1 MDADVRDAVE
11 ADAPELAAIAD
22 SPVDVM
28 RNVVH
33 DRTVRVAE
41 QKQGGSDPNVD
52 TDTESGDSSL
62 LGFVSFDVSG
72 RTVHITQLGGS
83 VEACERLLGEPV
95 RFAAREGMTVEFV
108 VSESDDDVREAVE
121 NAGFT
126 AEGPGPQFDGGP
138 TVRYSLDPN

>member
-41 QKQGGSDPNVD
+41 RRQGGADPNVD
-52 TDTESGDSSL
+52 ADVDDPNL

-72 RTVHITQLGGS
+72 LTVHVTQLGGS
-83 VEACERLLGEPV
+83 VAACERLLAEPV
-95 RFAAREGMTVEFV
+95 RFAATEGMTVEFV
-108 VSESDDDVREAVE
+108 VSEADENAREAVE
-121 NAGFT
+121 RAGFD
-126 AEGPGPQFDGGP
+126 ADGPGPQFDGAP
-138 TVRYSLDPN
+138 TVRYRLDPN

>member
-11 ADAPELAAIAD
+11 ADAPEIAAIAD

-41 QKQGGSDPNVD
+41 QREGATDPNVD
-52 TDTESGDSSL
+52 TDTEDATL

-72 RTVHITQLGGS
+72 QTVHVTQLGGS
-83 VEACERLLGEPV
+83 VEACERLLAEPV
-95 RFAAREGMTVEFV
+95 RFAASEEMTVEFV
-108 VSESDDDVREAVE
+108 VSENDRDVREAVE
-121 NAGFT
+121 SAGFEE
-126 AEGPGPQFDGGP
+126 EGPGPQFDGGS
-138 TVRYSLDPN
+138 TVRYRLDPN

>member
-11 ADAPELAAIAD
+11 ADASEIAAIAD
-22 SPVDVM
+22 APVDVM

-41 QKQGGSDPNVD
+41 QTRGGTDPNVD
-52 TDTESGDSSL
+52 ADTDDPAL

-72 RTVHITQLGGS
+72 QTVHVTQLGGS
-83 VEACERLLGEPV
+83 VEACERLLSEPV

-108 VSESDDDVREAVE
+108 VPESDDDVREAVE
-121 NAGFT
+121 NAGFED
-126 AEGPGPQFDGGP
+126 EGPGPEFDGGP
-138 TVRYSLDPN
+138 TVRYRLDPN